1 MTQHSRAHGLLSP
14 LSLTP
19 LLGATDSLIRAVGLL
34 LLLWLIGGLHLTL
47 TRLVRPWLAA
57 GTHLLA
63 SALLAALLVSAA
75 ELLLQAQTLA
85 LYQGLGVY
93 VALIGIHCVVNES
106 SYTTTPSYTTS
117 NCPKLMTLFSLL
129 MLALSLLREV
139 LGNGTLLSHAQW
151 LFGAGAAHWE
161 IHLLPSGLHLA
172 LLTPGGFILLGL
184 LLAAR
189 NAWRHRPHSASKET
203 LHP

>member
-1 MTQHSRAHGLLSP
+1 MTSREHARGLLGP

-19 LLGATDSLIRAVGLL
+19 LLGATDSLIRAFSLL

-47 TRLVRPWLAA
+47 TRLIRDWLSA

-63 SALLAALLVSAA
+63 SALLAALLVSCV
-75 ELLLQAQTLA
+75 ELMLQAQALA
-85 LYQGLGVY
+85 LYQGLGLY
-93 VALIGIHCVVNES
+93 LALIGIHCVVNES
-106 SYTTTPSYTTS
+106 SYSTTPTY
-117 NCPKLMTLFSLL
+117 PKLIALFSLL
-129 MLALSLLREV
+129 MLALGLLREL

-151 LFGAGAAHWE
+151 LFGTSAAHWE
-161 IHLLPSGLHLA
+161 IRLFPGGLHLA

-189 NAWRHRPHSASKET
+189 NAWRHRSHSASKET
-203 LHP
+203 LRP

>member
-1 MTQHSRAHGLLSP
+1 MTQHSRAHGLLGP

-47 TRLVRPWLAA
+47 TRLVRPWL
-57 GTHLLA
+57 GTGTRLLA
-63 SALLAALLVSAA
+63 SALLAALLVSGA
-75 ELLLQAQTLA
+75 ELLLQAQALA

-93 VALIGIHCVVNES
+93 LALIGIHCVVNES
-106 SYTTTPSYTTS
+106 SYTTSSY
-117 NCPKLMTLFSLL
+117 PKLMALFSLL
-129 MLALSLLREV
+129 MLALGVLREV

-189 NAWRHRPHSASKET
+189 SAWHHRSHSASKET

>member
-1 MTQHSRAHGLLSP
+1 MNQHSHAHRLLGP

-19 LLGATDSLIRAVGLL
+19 LLGATDSLIRAVSLL

-47 TRLVRPWLAA
+47 TRLVRLWLGA
-57 GTHLLA
+57 GTRLLA

-75 ELLLQAQTLA
+75 ELLLQAQALA

-93 VALIGIHCVVNES
+93 VALIGIHCVVNELT
-106 SYTTTPSYTTS
+106 YNKAPSYTTS
-117 NCPKLMTLFSLL
+117 NYLKLIALLSLL
-129 MLALSLLREV
+129 MLALGMLREV

-161 IHLLPSGLHLA
+161 LHLLPSGLHLA

-189 NAWRHRPHSASKET
+189 NAWRHRSHSASKET

>member
-1 MTQHSRAHGLLSP
+1 MIQDPRAYGLLGP

-47 TRLVRPWLAA
+47 ARRIRPWLGA
-57 GTHLLA
+57 GAHLLA

-75 ELLLQAQTLA
+75 ELLLQAQALA

-106 SYTTTPSYTTS
+106 SYTSTPSY
-117 NCPKLMTLFSLL
+117 PKLIALFSLQ
-129 MLALSLLREV
+129 MLALGVLREV

-189 NAWRHRPHSASKET
+189 NAWRHRSHSASKET